1 MATTI
6 TVFSP
11 THSPAQIR
19 ETILSAAKED
29 DVDFLGVPFTHSR
42 NVTIEVDDDLINDCL
57 GWLDDVALA
66 SGLGIQYNDEVLRYG
81 DEDISFTVQ
90 TKNDDD
96 ARIGTS
102 RLGLEH
108 QLNVIAGDSGDSGDS
123 GDYLKI
129 AHFDLDNPADE
140 SSYIS
145 ARSLAEVDGWTLE
158 FGVAGVKNTTI
169 VSSIDD
175 AITTILRWMNGEDI
189 RDLNWTRA

>member
-19 ETILSAAKED
+19 EIILSAAKED
-29 DVDFLGVPFTHSR
+29 DVDFLGVPFTHPR
-42 NVTIEVDDDLINDCL
+42 NVTIEVDEELINDCL

-66 SGLGIQYNDEVLRYG
+66 SGLGIQYDDEVLRYG

-96 ARIGTS
+96 ARIGAS

-108 QLNVIAGDSGDSGDS
+108 QLNVIADGSEDFV
-123 GDYLKI
+123 KI
-129 AHFDLDNPADE
+129 ALFDLDNPADE

-145 ARSLAEVDGWTLE
+145 ARSLAEVAGWTLE
-158 FGVAGVKNTTI
+158 FGVAGVRNTTI
-169 VSSIDD
+169 VSSIDS